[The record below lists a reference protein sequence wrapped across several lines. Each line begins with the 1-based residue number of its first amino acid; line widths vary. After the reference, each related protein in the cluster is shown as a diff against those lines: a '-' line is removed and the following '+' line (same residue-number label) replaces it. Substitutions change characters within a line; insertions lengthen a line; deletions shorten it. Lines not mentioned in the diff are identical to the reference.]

1 VSSLLLAV
9 KNRALLVLML
19 GHFTNDTFAGVL
31 AILYP
36 ILKLRFNLSNAE
48 IGFATLAYTSASSLT
63 QPFFGHLSDNHTRR
77 WYAPL
82 AIIWGACFVSLY
94 GVVPTFPLL
103 LLCATMAGIAS
114 GAYHPLGATNAAA
127 VTDPGERNGALSLYT
142 VAGTFRLRPWPLA
155 DRRPCFPRRSAG
167 DRPIRRSRRRRRDP
181 LLKQMGMV
189 ETVRRARAAL
199 TADAV
204 RARPA
209 WGPLGKTIGVT
220 MLRSWVFLSVL
231 QFTPIWYDELGFGP
245 GFYGPLTTAIIL
257 VGAVGTLVGGN
268 LADRIGQKAVVV
280 WSLAATIPAL
290 LVYAAFPGP
299 HALLTGAIFGL
310 FCDASLSVTLVMAQN
325 MVPGRVGVATG
336 VILGLGFVTG
346 GIGVPVTG
354 RIADAVGI
362 PAALGSLALLVVL
375 AIALAATIPND
386 IALSRRMA
394 LPEPGGA
401 TDDSAP
407 EAAPS
412 GARSS

>member
-1 VSSLLLAV
+1 MSSLLLAV

-19 GHFTNDTFAGVL
+19 GHFTNDTFASVL

-103 LLCATMAGIAS
+103 LLCAAMAGIAS

-142 VAGTFRLRPWPLA
+142 VAGTSGYALGPLLTA
-155 DRRPCFPRRSAG
+155 ALVSLVGPPGTALFVVPGAVVATL
-167 DRPIRRSRRRRRDP
+167 

-375 AIALAATIPND
+375 AIALAARIPNE
-386 IALSRRMA
+386 AGLARRMA
-394 LPEPGGA
+394 PLEA
-401 TDDSAP
+401 D
-407 EAAPS
+407 EAAPERHAPAA
-412 GARSS
+412 GAGR